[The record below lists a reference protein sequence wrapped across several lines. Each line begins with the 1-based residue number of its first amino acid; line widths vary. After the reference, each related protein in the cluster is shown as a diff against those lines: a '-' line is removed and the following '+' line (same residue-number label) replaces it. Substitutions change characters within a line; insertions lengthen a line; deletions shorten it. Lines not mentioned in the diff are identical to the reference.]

1 MAPPTTE
8 ARYVLEH
15 GPAGPRIL
23 DTERDVFA
31 PCTDDRITRDV
42 TAALNAGKTPYVLW
56 VDPSYMADL
65 DDLARITAAHGN
77 G

>member
-8 ARYVLEH
+8 PRYVLEH

-31 PCTDDRITRDV
+31 PFTDDRIARDV
-42 TAALNAGKTPYVLW
+42 TSALNAGKTPYVLW
-56 VDPSYMADL
+56 VDPSYMGDL
-65 DDLARITAAHGN
+65 DDLARITEAHGN